1 LIVTRW
7 KTRLRQWR
15 TWVLMRAS
23 APRNALGVQE
33 AEADISGGGTMNQT
47 MPIVKVKDLLVA
59 LEAYIAQKRR
69 NG

>member
-47 MPIVKVKDLLVA
+47 MPIVKIKYLGITLA
-59 LEAYIAQKRR
+59 AYIAQIRR
-69 NG
+69 TV